1 MHRSPPTPPVARS
14 PAPPSAVR
22 EAVALSADFDGLGAF
37 LRRAPRTKLLSA
49 PEELDLARRIER
61 GDLRARDRM
70 IDANLLL
77 VVSVARRYRHPGRPL
92 ADLIQEGTIGLIR
105 AVEKF
110 DHRRGNRFSTYA
122 AFRIRE
128 HVARAV
134 AEKSRLV
141 CLPSKANARLLR
153 LKRTEDDLRAQ
164 TGRAPTS
171 AELAISVDMPAPRS
185 TIASFRRSA
194 RGAGCQR
201 NVQCSLPTAPGERV
215 NMEGSR
221 FPSFSW
227 MTIRRSAGWRGGCS
241 ASSG

>member
-1 MHRSPPTPPVARS
+1 MDPSPPAPPVARS

-22 EAVALSADFDGLGAF
+22 EAVAPSADVDGLDEF
-37 LRRAPRTKLLSA
+37 LRRAARTKLLSA

-105 AVEKF
+105 ADEKF

-141 CLPSKANARLLR
+141 C
-153 LKRTEDDLRAQ
+153 
-164 TGRAPTS
+164 
-171 AELAISVDMPAPRS
+171 ISVDMPAPRS

-201 NVQCSLPTAPGERV
+201 NVQCSLPTASGERV

-221 FPSFSW
+221 SPSFSW